1 VKNERSVHLLL
12 PLLGIKSC
20 AGQAPKISTTHHTSH
35 FSSLYIIARRNLAVP
50 TERLLTY
57 VGIRTNS
64 RNHTTYVES
73 ACAHQGLWSGTAYN
87 YLTYIIEALAAATI
101 SFYCCSINY
110 HSQPACLILVILL
123 LTSLPQHRGNPLFIL
138 EADDSPDQDT
148 KKVMNA
154 RITDGTREAYKKCL
168 VKVMLWAFDN
178 LDQYGN
184 IFTHRLWTK

>member
-1 VKNERSVHLLL
+1 MQKVSAAFLRQHSLAFGFCFV
-12 PLLGIKSC
+12 P
-20 AGQAPKISTTHHTSH
+20 QISTHMG
-35 FSSLYIIARRNLAVP
+35 AVP
-50 TERLLTY
+50 RVTSDHY
-57 VGIRTNS
+57 
-64 RNHTTYVES
+64 Y
-73 ACAHQGLWSGTAYN
+73 Y